1 MEEDIKRDIVNYRRQ
16 KACDLMH
23 DVDVLIDNEL
33 WNSAVNR
40 MYYACFHMVS
50 ALLILHGIE
59 VKSHMGVRQAF
70 GLHFVKT
77 NLLSS
82 ECGRIFSKIYDK
94 RQSSD
99 YDDFKD
105 IENINFNLDLT
116 NNLFP
121 NKIISKASISSNLAN
136 LNLHD
141 CVYDMKENLL

>member
-94 RQSSD
+94 RQSSVNALLLQEKYQKGWD
-99 YDDFKD
+99 MVLVRYLSQCHCFYLLLIQEGKNG
-105 IENINFNLDLT
+105 IY
-116 NNLFP
+116 
-121 NKIISKASISSNLAN
+121 LA
-136 LNLHD
+136 
-141 CVYDMKENLL
+141 

>member
-40 MYYACFHMVS
+40 MYYAC
-50 ALLILHGIE
+50 LHGIE

-99 YDDFKD
+99 YDDFKEFTKD
-105 IENINFNLDLT
+105 EIDNLY
-116 NNLFP
+116 P
-121 NKIISKASISSNLAN
+121 QISFLISEVDRLITE
-136 LNLHD
+136 
-141 CVYDMKENLL
+141 K

>member
-59 VKSHMGVRQAF
+59 VKSHMGVREQ
-70 GLHFVKT
+70 LEVIK
-77 NLLSS
+77 
-82 ECGRIFSKIYDK
+82 K
-94 RQSSD
+94 
-99 YDDFKD
+99 
-105 IENINFNLDLT
+105 ENIVTAILK
-116 NNLFP
+116 
-121 NKIISKASISSNLAN
+121 NKTIFA
-136 LNLHD
+136 
-141 CVYDMKENLL
+141 VV

>member
-59 VKSHMGVRQAF
+59 VKSRH
-70 GLHFVKT
+70 
-77 NLLSS
+77 S
-82 ECGRIFSKIYDK
+82 C
-94 RQSSD
+94 
-99 YDDFKD
+99 
-105 IENINFNLDLT
+105 
-116 NNLFP
+116 
-121 NKIISKASISSNLAN
+121 ISPWQYNHVIQRLWT
-136 LNLHD
+136 L
-141 CVYDMKENLL
+141 